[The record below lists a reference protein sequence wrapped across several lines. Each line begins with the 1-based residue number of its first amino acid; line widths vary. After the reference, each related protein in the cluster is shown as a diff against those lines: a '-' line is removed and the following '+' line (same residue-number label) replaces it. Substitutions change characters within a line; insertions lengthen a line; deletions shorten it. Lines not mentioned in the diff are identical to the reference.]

1 MRIAFACLLSVT
13 PVHCG
18 LLDLF
23 ELLTWSTKDAYFT
36 QKWTEDVMYSTLSTI
51 TFVAVCDWSPGGTMD
66 IAFTDSSVTPADS
79 VCGKP
84 CALLKDAFASAS
96 NTPSL
101 PFVDKYY
108 SESDHVQIIALV
120 SPNKDE
126 VPLTTHGFPDPDIT
140 ANTFMSFRGTYVWDV
155 VNSRRNKNYLLR
167 PAPGFCSGCAAHQG
181 WFSNFM
187 ALRYM
192 VGQAAVD
199 SKMFLS
205 PNSPKWG
212 IVGHSMGAALAQY
225 ASMYVVNRA
234 AASMTGPYSES
245 AVSALYTFGC
255 PRVGNKLLAD
265 KVKTS
270 AANSAAFNM
279 FSDVVGHIPFRVL
292 GYRHSFK
299 KIYELFIDPVYF
311 AGYSTGDIDKDYSKY
326 MSFKLHNSDADFA
339 GSPFSL
345 SFADH
350 NSYFVGLSEE
360 DLAACGGMADHFL
373 FNSKA
378 MELFS

>member
-1 MRIAFACLLSVT
+1 
-13 PVHCG
+13 
-18 LLDLF
+18 
-23 ELLTWSTKDAYFT
+23 
-36 QKWTEDVMYSTLSTI
+36 
-51 TFVAVCDWSPGGTMD
+51 MD
-66 IAFTDSSVTPADS
+66 TAFTDSSVTPSDS

-84 CALLKDAFASAS
+84 CALLKDAFGF
-96 NTPSL
+96 SL

-120 SPNKDE
+120 SPNKDD

-155 VNSRRNKNYLLR
+155 VNSRRNKDYLLR
-167 PAPGFCSGCAAHQG
+167 PTPGFCSGCAAHQG
-181 WFSNFM
+181 WFGNFM

-212 IVGHSMGAALAQY
+212 LVGHSMGAALAQY

-255 PRVGNKLLAD
+255 PRVGNKMLAD

-270 AANSAAFNM
+270 AASSAAFNM

-311 AGYSTGDIDKDYSKY
+311 AGYVTGDIDKDYSKY
-326 MSFKLHNSDADFA
+326 MSYKLHTSDSDFA
-339 GSPFSL
+339 SSPFSL

-350 NSYFVGLSEE
+350 NTYFVGLSQE

-373 FNSKA
+373 FNTKA